1 MKRRMV
7 LAALTALVTMSA
19 TAQWQYEWQNPTLQT
34 TQRVENLLGMQV
46 KDMDA
51 IIIIGGIT
59 AHHQERKTCSRWT
72 LR

>member
-1 MKRRMV
+1 
-7 LAALTALVTMSA
+7 MSA

-34 TQRVENLLGMQV
+34 TQRVESLLGMQV

-59 AHHQERKTCSRWT
+59 AHHQGWYCN
-72 LR
+72 